1 MDPTTFSKDDV
12 RQHLTE
18 LGYKNIPDEKLDSFL
33 KDLRRL
39 IKHEEKKKRIDQKL
53 SLLEHQESNLPNPG
67 SERSR
72 HQESNLPNTSSS
84 LDSASKLQAKTSPR
98 KPRRVKRLSESQER
112 QNIHKKSGPKVTI
125 ALDEE
130 SFGASYEESGSGSS
144 RSSKSSSSKTSSSS
158 SSSSRSRSVDERDI
172 DSPDNATQEAS
183 SLYIDINLK
192 KRPASA
198 SSVSLL
204 PNPSKGFIRCRSANA
219 IKPGV
224 GARDARTDPVKLH
237 QKYAQSWAKLN
248 LPGETSHNK
257 LRWAVR
263 EWMMGEEPS

>member
-1 MDPTTFSKDDV
+1 MDTTTFSKDDV

-18 LGYKNIPDEKLDSFL
+18 LGYKDIPDEKLDSFL

-53 SLLEHQESNLPNPG
+53 TRLEQ
-67 SERSR
+67 
-72 HQESNLPNTSSS
+72 QESNLPNTSSS
-84 LDSASKLQAKTSPR
+84 LDSASKLQAKNSPR
-98 KPRRVKRLSESQER
+98 KARRVKRLSESQER
-112 QNIHKKSGPKVTI
+112 QTVHKKSALKVTI
-125 ALDEE
+125 ALDDE
-130 SFGASYEESGSGSS
+130 SFGASYEDSRSGSS
-144 RSSKSSSSKTSSSS
+144 RSSNSSTSKSSSS
-158 SSSSRSRSVDERDI
+158 SSSSSVRSRSDVDERDCE
-172 DSPDNATQEAS
+172 SPDNATQEAS

-204 PNPSKGFIRCRSANA
+204 PKPSSGFIRCRSANA

-224 GARDARTDPVKLH
+224 GVRDARTDPVKLH